1 MLGKKF
7 DNLCFATA
15 TISTLVLLSAPYFT
29 EKPFLGNSALL
40 FICAIFTVVIF
51 TFGFLDASR
60 GVADGIDK
68 DKGLND
74 EVNVFIKIIQN
85 SSEESIII
93 VTMLSTDSKREIKKI
108 LEDIEELTRT
118 KDGVFF
124 KLISPLLFAIVST
137 TLYLAQSTETP
148 RGALAATII
157 FVFSFSVFYCFIQM
171 CFYNKIGAKNNAIAD
186 IGMKKQH
193 IFDDKGSTETIRPF
207 IFNCNNYR
215 EIEGYPVDKGI
226 YTAHFYSFLDNL
238 RTTGEKSEVDKIL
251 KDFLLTENSH
261 MNNGEKAKTNYML
274 MERLDNLAKKTNKSC
289 LYSENI

>member
-1 MLGKKF
+1 MLGEKF
-7 DNLCFATA
+7 DYLCFATA

-29 EKPFLGNSALL
+29 ENPFINES
-40 FICAIFTVVIF
+40 AIFPLGFSFAVVLF
-51 TFGFLDASR
+51 SFGMLDASY
-60 GVADGIDK
+60 GIADGINK

-74 EVNVFIKIIQN
+74 EVNVFIKRIQN
-85 SSEESIII
+85 SFEESRII
-93 VTMLSTDSKREIKKI
+93 VTTLSTDSKREIKKI
-108 LEDIEELTRT
+108 LEEIEKLTRI

-124 KLISPLLFAIVST
+124 KLISPLLFAIEST
-137 TLYLAQSTETP
+137 TLYLIRSAENP
-148 RGALAATII
+148 RGTLATTII

-171 CFYNKIGAKNNAIAD
+171 CFYIILGAKNNAIAD

-193 IFDDKGSTETIRPF
+193 IFDDKGSMETIRPF
-207 IFNCNNYR
+207 IFNCNYR

-226 YTAHFYSFLDNL
+226 YTAHFYSFLDEL

-251 KDFLLTENSH
+251 KDFILTENSH

-274 MERLDNLAKKTNKSC
+274 MERLDNLAKKTNKSH

>member
-7 DNLCFATA
+7 DILCIATA

-29 EKPFLGNSALL
+29 EKPFLGKSALL
-40 FICAIFTVVIF
+40 FICLIFTVVIY

-74 EVNVFIKIIQN
+74 EVNVFIKRIQN
-85 SSEESIII
+85 SFEESRII
-93 VTMLSTDSKREIKKI
+93 VTTLSTDSKREIKKI
-108 LEDIEELTRT
+108 IEDIEELTRT

-124 KLISPLLFAIVST
+124 KLISPLLFAVVST

-171 CFYNKIGAKNNAIAD
+171 CFYNKIGAKNNAIAK
-186 IGMKKQH
+186 IGMKNQH
-193 IFDDKGSTETIRPF
+193 IPDGKGSTETIKPF

-226 YTAHFYSFLDNL
+226 YTAHFYSFLDEL
-238 RTTGEKSEVDKIL
+238 RTTGKSQK
-251 KDFLLTENSH
+251 
-261 MNNGEKAKTNYML
+261 
-274 MERLDNLAKKTNKSC
+274 
-289 LYSENI
+289 

>member
-1 MLGKKF
+1 
-7 DNLCFATA
+7 
-15 TISTLVLLSAPYFT
+15 
-29 EKPFLGNSALL
+29 
-40 FICAIFTVVIF
+40 
-51 TFGFLDASR
+51 
-60 GVADGIDK
+60 
-68 DKGLND
+68 
-74 EVNVFIKIIQN
+74 
-85 SSEESIII
+85 
-93 VTMLSTDSKREIKKI
+93 
-108 LEDIEELTRT
+108 
-118 KDGVFF
+118 
-124 KLISPLLFAIVST
+124 
-137 TLYLAQSTETP
+137 
-148 RGALAATII
+148 
-157 FVFSFSVFYCFIQM
+157 M

-207 IFNCNNYR
+207 IFNCNYR

-226 YTAHFYSFLDNL
+226 YTAHFYSFLDEL

>member
-7 DNLCFATA
+7 DTLIAVTA
-15 TISTLVLLSAPYFT
+15 FISTLVLFSSPYFA
-29 EKPFLGNSALL
+29 EKPFINESAILPLGFSFAVVLFSFGLL
-40 FICAIFTVVIF
+40 V
-51 TFGFLDASR
+51 ASY
-60 GVADGIDK
+60 GIADGIDK

-74 EVNVFIKIIQN
+74 EVNVFIKRIQN
-85 SSEESIII
+85 SFEESRII

-108 LEDIEELTRT
+108 LEEIEKLTRI
-118 KDGVFF
+118 KDDVFF
-124 KLISPLLFAIVST
+124 KLIAPLLFAIEST
-137 TLYLAQSTETP
+137 TLYLIRSAEVP
-148 RGALAATII
+148 RGALATTII

-171 CFYNKIGAKNNAIAD
+171 CFYIILGAKNNAIAD

-193 IFDDKGSTETIRPF
+193 IFDDKGSMETIRPF
-207 IFNCNNYR
+207 IFNCNYR

-226 YTAHFYSFLDNL
+226 YTAHFYSFLDEL

-251 KDFLLTENSH
+251 KDFILTENSH

-274 MERLDNLAKKTNKSC
+274 MERLDNLAKKTNKSH

>member
-29 EKPFLGNSALL
+29 EKPFINES
-40 FICAIFTVVIF
+40 AIFPLGFSFAVVLF
-51 TFGFLDASR
+51 SFGMLDASY
-60 GVADGIDK
+60 GIADGINK

-74 EVNVFIKIIQN
+74 EVNVFIKRIQN
-85 SSEESIII
+85 SFEESRII
-93 VTMLSTDSKREIKKI
+93 VTTLSTDSKREIKKI
-108 LEDIEELTRT
+108 LEEIEKLTRI

-124 KLISPLLFAIVST
+124 KLISPLLFAIEST
-137 TLYLAQSTETP
+137 TLYLIRSAENP
-148 RGALAATII
+148 RGTLATTII

-171 CFYNKIGAKNNAIAD
+171 CFYIILGAKNNAIAD

-207 IFNCNNYR
+207 IFNCNYR

-226 YTAHFYSFLDNL
+226 YTAHFYSFLDEL

-251 KDFLLTENSH
+251 KDFILTENSH

-274 MERLDNLAKKTNKSC
+274 MERLDNLAKKTNKSH

>member
-29 EKPFLGNSALL
+29 EKPFINES
-40 FICAIFTVVIF
+40 AIFPLGFSFAVVLF
-51 TFGFLDASR
+51 SFGMLDASY
-60 GVADGIDK
+60 GIADGINK

-74 EVNVFIKIIQN
+74 EVNVFIKRIQN
-85 SSEESIII
+85 SFEESRII
-93 VTMLSTDSKREIKKI
+93 VTTLSTDSKREIKKI
-108 LEDIEELTRT
+108 LEEIEKLTRI

-124 KLISPLLFAIVST
+124 KLISPLLFAIEST
-137 TLYLAQSTETP
+137 TLYLIRSAENP
-148 RGALAATII
+148 RGTLATTII

-171 CFYNKIGAKNNAIAD
+171 CFYIILGAKNNAIAD

-251 KDFLLTENSH
+251 KDFILTENSH

-274 MERLDNLAKKTNKSC
+274 MERLDNLAKKTNKSH

>member
-1 MLGKKF
+1 ML
-7 DNLCFATA
+7 LHYLQT
-15 TISTLVLLSAPYFT
+15 
-29 EKPFLGNSALL
+29 
-40 FICAIFTVVIF
+40 
-51 TFGFLDASR
+51 
-60 GVADGIDK
+60 
-68 DKGLND
+68 
-74 EVNVFIKIIQN
+74 Q
-85 SSEESIII
+85 
-93 VTMLSTDSKREIKKI
+93 KREIKKI
-108 LEDIEELTRT
+108 IEDIEELTRT

-124 KLISPLLFAIVST
+124 KLISPLLFAVVST

-171 CFYNKIGAKNNAIAD
+171 CFYNKIGAKNNAIAK
-186 IGMKKQH
+186 IGMKNQH
-193 IFDDKGSTETIRPF
+193 IPDGKGSTETIKPF

-226 YTAHFYSFLDNL
+226 YTAHFYSFLDEL

-274 MERLDNLAKKTNKSC
+274 MERLDNLAKKTNKGY
-289 LYSENI
+289 LYSEDI